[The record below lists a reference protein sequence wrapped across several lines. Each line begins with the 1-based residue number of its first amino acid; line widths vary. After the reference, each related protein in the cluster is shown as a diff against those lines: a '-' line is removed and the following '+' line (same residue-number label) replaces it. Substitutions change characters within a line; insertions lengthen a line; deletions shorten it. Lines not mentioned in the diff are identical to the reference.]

1 MKTAF
6 MIALAGLLAS
16 LAGPGVVAEETPPKI
31 KGEVVQVMQQTGTR
45 NEGEL
50 DALMIRTRQG
60 EEMKLLLGEA
70 GTSQGHV
77 QEGDRVSVA
86 LSAGEPTQDGYRVRA
101 MKVRRTGQSVE
112 YRSAE
117 GEMVRTQTRIRA
129 RNTDGTGDATQ
140 TQTRSR
146 ARIHEPGTGNRQN
159 GGGGSRGGGGGG
171 RGGGGRR

>member
-6 MIALAGLLAS
+6 VIAVAGLLVS
-16 LAGPGVVAEETPPKI
+16 LAGPGVVAEDTPPKI
-31 KGEVVQVMQQTGTR
+31 KGEVVQLMQQTGTR

-60 EEMKLLLGEA
+60 EEMKLLLGAA

-77 QEGDRVSVA
+77 QEGDRVSVDLA
-86 LSAGEPTQDGYRVRA
+86 AGAPTEDGYRVRA
-101 MKVRRTGQSVE
+101 MKVRRTGQSFE

-117 GEMVRTQTRIRA
+117 GEMVRTQTRTRA
-129 RNTDGTGDATQ
+129 RNTDGTGDGSR

-146 ARIHEPGTGNRQN
+146 ARVHEPGTGNCQS
-159 GGGGSRGGGGGG
+159 GGGGSRGGGAG
-171 RGGGGRR
+171 RGGGGGRR